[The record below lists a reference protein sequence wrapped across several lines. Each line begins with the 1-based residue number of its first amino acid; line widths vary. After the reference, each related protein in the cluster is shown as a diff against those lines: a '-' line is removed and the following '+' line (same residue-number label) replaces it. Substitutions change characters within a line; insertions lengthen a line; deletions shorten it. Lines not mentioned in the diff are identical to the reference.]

1 MTTRP
6 IYFKSLVILM
16 TLASYRFA
24 VFYEEWSR
32 REVTG
37 EHAHTSTQT
46 HPSKTDRNATQPRA
60 AVRLRATRRRSRNP
74 TSTYFKRR
82 SSEVI
87 RGVASRL
94 GSLRGHVAGNRAG
107 RTITPTPS
115 PVTVRMFDHF
125 THAQGGNAARCS

>member
-1 MTTRP
+1 MTTRS

-74 TSTYFKRR
+74 TSTYVKRR
-82 SSEVI
+82 LTVQH
-87 RGVASRL
+87 RGVASQV
-94 GSLRGHVAGNRAG
+94 GSLWGLTDEERSHR
-107 RTITPTPS
+107 
-115 PVTVRMFDHF
+115 
-125 THAQGGNAARCS
+125 